1 MSVLSVTRGVT
12 AVLTMLSAFSALAE
26 NAPVIT
32 EFPLDPS
39 LIANGATPQFIAAGS
54 GPNADL
60 WFSDF
65 NGAIGRVTI
74 AGAIT
79 EFSAGLNSGSAPS
92 GIALGADG
100 NLWFTDEG
108 STRTIGQ
115 ITPSGSIREFAP
127 SGIFLTIGIAAGP
140 DGNLWFTDQK
150 PAIGQITTGATPAI
164 TEFTAGFGAGRFPIR
179 IAAGPP
185 GDGGL
190 WFTEGGT
197 TPAIGRIDATTHAI
211 TEFSTGLN
219 ASSAPAIIV
228 AGPDGNLWFTD
239 DGNTPAIGRITP
251 AGVIT
256 EFSQGLPALH
266 HPFGIVAAPDG
277 NLWFTDNNAT
287 APAIGRVTTAGGIT
301 EFSAG
306 LHSDSE
312 PINITLGPD
321 GNLWFV
327 DNGLTTPS
335 IGRLTLPSLSD
346 ITLFS
351 AVLPASR
358 SVELGAS
365 ATVFGTMINSSTDT
379 AGSACQV
386 QPATSIPASFFF
398 QTTDPST
405 NALTGTPNT
414 PVSLAPG
421 ASQSFVLGL
430 TPSAVIAPT
439 EISFNFSCANAPPA
453 VSNIGLNTLLF
464 SASTTPTPDIVAL
477 AATANNDGIVDIP
490 GATGTGAF
498 AVATVNLGVSSAITA
513 SANTGAANL
522 PVTITLCQTVPAT
535 GQCMAA
541 PTASVTT
548 MIANNAEPTFAIFVQ
563 GNGNVPFLPDTN
575 RVFVQFQD
583 SGNAIRGLTSVAVRT
598 Q

>member
-1 MSVLSVTRGVT
+1 MSVLSVARGVT

-32 EFPLDPS
+32 EFPLDAS
-39 LIANGATPQFIAAGS
+39 LIANGAQPQFIVAAPDG
-54 GPNADL
+54 NL
-60 WFSDF
+60 WFTDF
-65 NGAIGRVTI
+65 NHAIGKITI
-74 AGAIT
+74 AGVIT
-79 EFSAGLNSGSAPS
+79 EISAGLNSGSAPS

-108 STRTIGQ
+108 ATRTIGQ
-115 ITPSGSIREFAP
+115 VTTAGTIRELAS
-127 SGIFLTIGIAAGP
+127 SGIFLALGIAAGP
-140 DGNLWFTDQK
+140 DGNLWFTDEK
-150 PAIGQITTGATPAI
+150 PAIGQVTVGASPAI
-164 TEFTAGFGAGRFPIR
+164 TEFTSGFGAGRAPLR

-185 GDGGL
+185 GDGNL
-190 WFTEGGT
+190 WFTENGT
-197 TPAIGRIDATTHAI
+197 TNGIGRINATTHAI
-211 TEFSTGLN
+211 TEFSVGLN
-219 ASSAPAIIV
+219 AGSAPRIIV

-239 DGNTPAIGRITP
+239 DGSTPAVGRITP

-256 EFSQGLPALH
+256 EFSGGLPASH
-266 HPFGIVAAPDG
+266 TPFGIVAAPDG
-277 NLWFTDNNAT
+277 NLWFTDNNGT
-287 APAIGRVTTAGGIT
+287 APAIGRITPAGVIT

-306 LHSDSE
+306 LKSDSL
-312 PINITLGPD
+312 PISITVGPD

-327 DNGLTTPS
+327 DNGMTTPA
-335 IGRLTLPSLSD
+335 IGRITIPASD

-379 AGSACQV
+379 AGNLCQV

-398 QTTDPST
+398 QTTDPNT

-414 PVSLAPG
+414 PVTLAPG

-430 TPSAVIAPT
+430 TPSVVIAPT

-453 VSNIGLNTLLF
+453 ASNIGLNTLLF

-513 SANTGAANL
+513 SANTGTANL
-522 PVTITLCQTVPAT
+522 PVIITICQTVSAT

-541 PTASVTT
+541 PAASVTT
-548 MIANNAEPTFAIFVQ
+548 MIASNAEPTFSIFVQ
-563 GNGNVPFLPDTN
+563 GSGDVPFQPDTN